1 MLLRLGVGG
10 GHAIAVL
17 RWFVSQF
24 GVTKSIQE
32 QADKESRNSQ
42 DGRHDNVDQTQAVL
56 LSRTGDV
63 FRSRRFSVSTGHWYK
78 GSGLDG
84 VG

>member
-1 MLLRLGVGG
+1 MLLLGRGV
-10 GHAIAVL
+10 HAIAVL

-42 DGRHDNVDQTQAVL
+42 DDTHDNVDQTQTVL
-56 LSRTGDV
+56 LLRTGNG
-63 FRSRRFSVSTGHWYK
+63 FRSRRFIASTDHWYK